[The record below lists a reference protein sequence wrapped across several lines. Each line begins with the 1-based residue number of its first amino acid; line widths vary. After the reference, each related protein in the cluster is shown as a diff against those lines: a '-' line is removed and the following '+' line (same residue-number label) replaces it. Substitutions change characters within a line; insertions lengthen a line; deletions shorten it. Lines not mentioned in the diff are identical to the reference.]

1 MIFQLKRSGKIISIT
16 SEHNSSSEELSIL
29 TGFNFLNLVDPSDSA
44 TARKFLAEIEERS
57 EPVICQI
64 KFSLEHHS
72 MPLYHCIG
80 IPSTNDR
87 ICVVAK
93 KLEESN
99 LLSDQLSEAKQRMRV
114 LFDKLPVS
122 LLVVNSACRIEA
134 VNPTAEKMFGYSG
147 QVWQSLALYDL
158 LSVPH
163 RQASRDLFELLGEAP
178 GRINRLDGLSGTGT
192 KFYVE
197 ASAEFMDSTGKRLLL
212 SIFDISDRIQLEKL
226 KTEFVEMVS
235 HDLRTPLTNLSLFLE
250 CISCGLYK
258 SWSTQKLEESAEKN
272 SSEVGRLIRLINK
285 LLELD
290 KLERGFD
297 KPVITQIWLTDLIPV
312 AVEAVSNYATASNIT
327 FVYEFE
333 DHMLLA
339 DPDQLTQILV
349 NLLGN
354 AIKFSPHGGTIKV
367 VGNSL
372 PAHTEL
378 QIIDD
383 GPGIPEELQ
392 AHIFERFGQVQNSKS
407 KDGTGLGLAICRSL
421 VEGHG
426 GTIGVFSEPGKGSTF
441 WIRIPRE
448 PHGAESVSDPSS

>member
-1 MIFQLKRSGKIISIT
+1 
-16 SEHNSSSEELSIL
+16 
-29 TGFNFLNLVDPSDSA
+29 
-44 TARKFLAEIEERS
+44 
-57 EPVICQI
+57 
-64 KFSLEHHS
+64 
-72 MPLYHCIG
+72 
-80 IPSTNDR
+80 
-87 ICVVAK
+87 
-93 KLEESN
+93 
-99 LLSDQLSEAKQRMRV
+99 
-114 LFDKLPVS
+114 
-122 LLVVNSACRIEA
+122 
-134 VNPTAEKMFGYSG
+134 
-147 QVWQSLALYDL
+147 
-158 LSVPH
+158 
-163 RQASRDLFELLGEAP
+163 
-178 GRINRLDGLSGTGT
+178 
-192 KFYVE
+192 
-197 ASAEFMDSTGKRLLL
+197 
-212 SIFDISDRIQLEKL
+212 
-226 KTEFVEMVS
+226 MVS

-312 AVEAVSNYATASNIT
+312 AVEAVSNYATASNIM